1 MRILPY
7 ITLVSISVAGGVL
20 VSSQWQVRVTRVVNP
35 VQPYTSL
42 TDTLDAL
49 TDEQQ
54 RLKDE
59 IAAATASVKR
69 RKATLST
76 SLREIDRTLV
86 SSSAE
91 ASTAAGFTKVAGPG
105 VVAVLDDSPDGILS
119 EQAITHAAD
128 LRDIISL
135 LRAIG
140 AEAISVNG
148 ERVITTTAVD
158 CIVNTILVNDTRLSN
173 PYEIRAIGDAETLAR
188 ALNDPAVLSDLH
200 ERVIQNGVRFSVTT
214 STRTEIPAY
223 TGRLPGDHVT
233 LVR

>member
-7 ITLVSISVAGGVL
+7 MTLITISVAGGVL

-42 TDTLDAL
+42 TTTRDAL
-49 TDEQQ
+49 SEEQL
-54 RLKDE
+54 RLKHE
-59 IAAATASVKR
+59 ITAATTSVEQ
-69 RKATLST
+69 RKATLSV
-76 SLREIDRTLV
+76 SSREIDRNLA
-86 SSSAE
+86 SSSAK

-105 VVAVLDDSPDGILS
+105 VIAVLDDSFDGTLS
-119 EQAITHAAD
+119 EQAIAHAAD
-128 LRDIISL
+128 LRDMISL

-140 AEAISVNG
+140 AEAISLNG
-148 ERVITTTAVD
+148 ERIITTTAID
-158 CIVNTILVNDTRLSN
+158 CIVNTVLVNDTRLSN

-200 ERVIQNGVRFSVTT
+200 NRVTQNGVQFSVTT
-214 STRTEIPAY
+214 STQVEIAAY
-223 TGRLPGDHVT
+223 AGRLPGDHIT